1 MRNTFKKLMGVSSL
15 LDYIQD
21 VDLSYDT
28 ASHSSNI
35 SELLEEKGF
44 SKTEINKLV
53 TLFQF
58 EKEPLYRMFTSSEK
72 RLIQPDIRDY
82 IQKMHLLG
90 VPEPLLMDE
99 IIGELV
105 RYSSRVHALDDAK
118 IIIASFIMGNGSRS
132 MDTMSHFYDHSH

>member
-1 MRNTFKKLMGVSSL
+1 MRNTFKKLIGVSSL

-21 VDLSYDT
+21 VDLRYD
-28 ASHSSNI
+28 ANSHSSNI
-35 SELLEEKGF
+35 HELLEEKGF
-44 SKTEINKLV
+44 STTEINKLV

-58 EKEPLYRMFTSSEK
+58 ENEPLFRMFTSSEK

-105 RYSSRVHALDDAK
+105 KYSSRVHALDDAK

-132 MDTMSHFYDHSH
+132 MEAMSHFYDQSH